1 MGRHHIQEGDGM
13 TKYKVTFTETPTKP
27 SLVCDKDTI
36 LDALGRLPGA
46 QVDDIFMHILDWRM
60 RHGDKQDTD
69 NLMSYLFLNFRDDT
83 PVGYIKRDLINAD
96 LEWILD
102 RVDRDPAL
110 LTRSYYDGGIEVEE
124 DA

>member
-1 MGRHHIQEGDGM
+1 MGRHHIRGSDGM
-13 TKYKVTFTETPTKP
+13 TQYKVTFHL
-27 SLVCDKDTI
+27 SYDRIVMVCDKDTI

-60 RHGDKQDTD
+60 RNGDRGDTD
-69 NLMSYLFLNFRDDT
+69 DLMSYLFLNFADDT

-102 RVDRDPAL
+102 RMDREPW
-110 LTRSYYDGGIEVEE
+110 SVKSCYDGGIEVEE